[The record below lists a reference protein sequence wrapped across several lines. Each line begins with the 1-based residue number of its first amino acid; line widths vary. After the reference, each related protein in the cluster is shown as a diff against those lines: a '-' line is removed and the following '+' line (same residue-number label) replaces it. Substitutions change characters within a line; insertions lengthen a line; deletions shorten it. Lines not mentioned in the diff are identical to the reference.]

1 MIIVFGS
8 INLDLIFTMPELP
21 APGQTLLARAARI
34 EPGGKGANQ
43 AVAAARDGAHVVLA
57 GAVGRD
63 ALADA
68 ALAGVLG
75 AGIDVTR
82 LARVEATTGCASIM
96 TDAGG
101 RNSIAVAAGANMLAR
116 ADQVEDAIL
125 TPESI
130 VLLQM
135 ETDPDETVALI
146 RRAKSLGA
154 RTILNLA
161 PALPLAKEALAL
173 LDLLIVNEDE
183 AAFLGQA
190 FGSGADAASLHDT
203 LGVAVLSTRGA
214 AGAEAVSNGEMFR
227 IPGRA
232 IDCVDSTAAGDG
244 FTGVLAAALD
254 RGLGLGLAMVRA
266 NAAAALAC
274 TRRGSQGSLPMRDD
288 IDAFIA
294 SA

>member
-21 APGQTLLARAARI
+21 VPGQTLLARAARI

-43 AVAAARDGAHVVLA
+43 AVAAARDGAQVVLA
-57 GAVGRD
+57 GAVGHD

-68 ALAGVLG
+68 ALSGVLG

-125 TPESI
+125 TPQSI

-135 ETDPDETVALI
+135 ETDPDETIALT
-146 RRAKSLGA
+146 RRAKLRGA
-154 RTILNLA
+154 KTILNLA
-161 PALPLAKEALAL
+161 PALPMSKDALAL

-190 FGSGADAASLHDT
+190 FGSGADAASLHKT
-203 LGVAVLSTRGA
+203 LGVAVLRTLGA

-232 IDCVDSTAAGDG
+232 IDCLDSTAAGDG
-244 FTGVLAAALD
+244 FTGVLAASLD
-254 RGLGLGLAMVRA
+254 RGLGLEAAMVRA

-274 TRRGSQGSLPMRDD
+274 TRRGSQGSLPMQAD

-294 SA
+294 AA

>member
-8 INLDLIFTMPELP
+8 INLDLIFTMPEIP
-21 APGQTLLARAARI
+21 VPGQTLLARAARI

-43 AVAAARDGAHVVLA
+43 AVAAARDGASVAMA

-82 LARVEATTGCASIM
+82 LARVDATTGCASIM
-96 TDAGG
+96 TDAAG

-116 ADQVEDAIL
+116 ADQVGDAVL
-125 TPESI
+125 GPSAI

-135 ETDPDETVALI
+135 ETDPGETIALI

-161 PALPLAKEALAL
+161 PALPMPKEVLSL

-183 AAFLGQA
+183 AAFVGTA
-190 FGSGADAASLHDT
+190 FGVGSDAVSLHQALGIAVLRT
-203 LGVAVLSTRGA
+203 LGGE
-214 AGAEAVSNGEMFR
+214 GAEAVSAGDVLR
-227 IPGRA
+227 VPGRP
-232 IDCVDSTAAGDG
+232 IDCIDSTAAGDG
-244 FTGVLAAALD
+244 FTGVLAASLD
-254 RGLGLGLAMVRA
+254 RGMALGAAMARA

-274 TRRGSQGSLPMRDD
+274 TRRGSQGSLPTRAD

-294 SA
+294 AA

>member
-8 INLDLIFTMPELP
+8 INLDLIFNMPELP

-43 AVAAARDGAHVVLA
+43 AVAAARDGAAVVMA
-57 GAVGRD
+57 GAVGLD

-75 AGIDVTR
+75 AGIDT
-82 LARVEATTGCASIM
+82 ARVARVDATTGCASIM
-96 TDAGG
+96 TDAAG
-101 RNSIAVAAGANMLAR
+101 RNSIAVAAGANMLGR

-125 TPESI
+125 TANTT

-135 ETDPDETVALI
+135 ETEPGETIALL
-146 RRAKSLGA
+146 RRAKSRGA

-161 PALPLAKEALAL
+161 PALPMPRDVLAL

-183 AAFLGQA
+183 AAFLGNA
-190 FGSGADAASLHDT
+190 FGIGADAASLHHALGITVLRT
-203 LGVAVLSTRGA
+203 LGAE
-214 AGAEAVSNGEMFR
+214 GAEAAASDGVIGVSGKPIE
-227 IPGRA
+227 
-232 IDCVDSTAAGDG
+232 CVDSTAAGDG
-244 FTGVLAAALD
+244 FTGVLAASLD
-254 RGLGLGLAMVRA
+254 RGLPLGAAMARA

-274 TRRGSQGSLPMRDD
+274 TRRGSQGSLPSQVD

-294 SA
+294 AH